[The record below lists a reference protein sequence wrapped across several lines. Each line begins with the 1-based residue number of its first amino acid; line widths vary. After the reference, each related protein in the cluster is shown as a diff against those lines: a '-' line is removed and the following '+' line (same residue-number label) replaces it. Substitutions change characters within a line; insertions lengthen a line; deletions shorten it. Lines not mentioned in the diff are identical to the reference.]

1 MDKRNGESTMK
12 FVTPALIISSAL
24 LLSACGEEEHALNNW
39 NCTDSQL
46 TAYSSQVTDEVL
58 LKFIASCEVKKLGE
72 FSSDWKTIKTR
83 CFFKGG
89 KNCGDAERAAL
100 LDLWKKEAQ

>member
-1 MDKRNGESTMK
+1 MK

-39 NCTDSQL
+39 NCTDTQL
-46 TAYSSQVTDEVL
+46 SAYKSQVSDEIYS
-58 LKFIASCEVKKLGE
+58 KFAATCQVKMLGK

-83 CFFKGG
+83 CFFTGG